1 MSAREQVKENEA
13 LQDRVIH
20 IARVAKVVKG
30 GRRFSFSAL
39 VVVGDGQGNIGYGVG
54 KANEVPDAIRKASE
68 QAKKSMINVPITEGT
83 IAYEVIGKF
92 GASSIVMKPG
102 PEGKGLIAGGAAR
115 VVMELAGLQN
125 MICKIHGSKNHH
137 NVVRATVQGLSQ
149 LVKVEEYAAS
159 RGKSVEEIIQSRR
172 STAK

>member
-1 MSAREQVKENEA
+1 MAAKEQVKENDA

-39 VVVGDGQGNIGYGVG
+39 VVVGDGIGSIGFGVG

-68 QAKKSMINVPITEGT
+68 QAKKNMMNVPIVNGT
-83 IAYEVIGKF
+83 IPYEVVGQF
-92 GASSIVMKPG
+92 GASSILMKPA

-115 VVMELAGLQN
+115 VVMEFAGYTN
-125 MICKIHGSKNHH
+125 IISKIHGSKNHH
-137 NVVRATVQGLSQ
+137 NVVRATVQGLKQ
-149 LVKVEEYAAS
+149 LMKAEVYAAN
-159 RGKSVEEIIQSRR
+159 RGKSPEEVIQFRHPV
-172 STAK
+172 AK